1 MKPQIS
7 SSPNGA
13 AHTETWIRN
22 TPPRSVRLAG
32 GVVRFPA
39 IMGVL
44 NVTPDSFSDG
54 GKYLDPGKAVAHAIE
69 MQEAGA
75 DIIDVG
81 GESTKPVGAVR
92 VAPEVEAARVA
103 PVLKRLGRELRVP
116 FSIDTRRAAVAR
128 IALDA
133 GASIINDI
141 TALESD
147 PEMAPLAARSNCA
160 VVLMHMRGEPHNH
173 ARFARYRNVVREVK
187 DYLLARARFAERAGI
202 ARSRIILDP
211 GIGFAKNARHNLALL
226 ASLPDLAA
234 LGYPIMIGASRKRFV
249 RSIAGTSE
257 REVMIGS
264 AAADALAVAG
274 GASIVRVHDPAAAR
288 AAVRIAHEMARAAAR

>member
-1 MKPQIS
+1 MKPLIS
-7 SSPNGA
+7 SSSNGA
-13 AHTETWIRN
+13 AQIKSSIQN
-22 TPPRSVRLAG
+22 TSPRSMRLAG
-32 GVVRFPA
+32 GVVHFPA

-54 GKYLDPGKAVAHAIE
+54 GKYRDPAKAVAHAIE

-81 GESTKPVGAVR
+81 GVSTKPLGALKVG
-92 VAPEVEAARVA
+92 PDVEMGRVA
-103 PVLKRLGRELRVP
+103 PVLEQLGRELRVP
-116 FSIDTRRAAVAR
+116 FSIDTRRASVAR
-128 IALDA
+128 LALDA

-141 TALESD
+141 TALEGD
-147 PEMAPLAARSNCA
+147 PEMAPLAARSKCA

-173 ARFARYRNVVREVK
+173 SRFARYRNVVREVR

-211 GIGFAKNARHNLALL
+211 GLGFAKNARHNLALL

-234 LGYPIMIGASRKRFV
+234 LGYPIMVGASRKRFV
-249 RSIAGTSE
+249 SSIAGAGE

-264 AAADALAVAG
+264 AAVDALAIAA
-274 GASIVRVHDPAAAR
+274 GASLVRVHDPAAAC
-288 AAVRIAHEMARAAAR
+288 AAVRIADEISRAAAK

>member
-1 MKPQIS
+1 
-7 SSPNGA
+7 
-13 AHTETWIRN
+13 
-22 TPPRSVRLAG
+22 
-32 GVVRFPA
+32 
-39 IMGVL
+39 MGVL

-54 GKYLDPGKAVAHAIE
+54 GRYLDPGKAVAHAIE

-81 GESTKPVGAVR
+81 GESTKPVGAIK
-92 VAPEVEAARVA
+92 VAPDVEAARVA

-133 GASIINDI
+133 GASIVNDI

-147 PEMAPLAARSNCA
+147 PEMAPLAARSKCA
-160 VVLMHMRGEPHNH
+160 VVLMHMRGEPQNH
-173 ARFARYRNVVREVK
+173 ARFARYRNVVGEVK
-187 DYLLARARFAERAGI
+187 EYLLARAGFAERAGI

-226 ASLPDLAA
+226 ARLPDLAA

-249 RSIAGTSE
+249 RTIAGASE

-264 AAADALAVAG
+264 AVVDALAIAA
-274 GASIVRVHDPAAAR
+274 GASIVRVHEPAAAR
-288 AAVRIAHEMARAAAR
+288 AAVRIAKEMARAAAR

>member
-1 MKPQIS
+1 MKPQIRS
-7 SSPNGA
+7 TPNGA
-13 AHTETWIRN
+13 AQSKIAIRKM
-22 TPPRSVRLAG
+22 PPRSIRLAG

-54 GKYLDPGKAVAHAIE
+54 GKYLEPGKAVAHAIE

-92 VAPEVEAARVA
+92 VAPEVEMARVA

-116 FSIDTRRAAVAR
+116 FSIDTRRAAMAR

-141 TALESD
+141 SALEGD
-147 PEMAPLAARSNCA
+147 PEMAPLVARSKCA

-187 DYLLARARFAERAGI
+187 DYLRERARFAEHAGI

-211 GIGFAKNARHNLALL
+211 GIGFAKDARHNLGLL
-226 ASLPDLAA
+226 ASLPSLAA
-234 LGYPIMIGASRKRFV
+234 LGYPIMIGASHKRFV
-249 RSIAGTSE
+249 RSIAGAGE

-264 AAADALAVAG
+264 AVVDALAIAG
-274 GASIVRVHDPAAAR
+274 GASIVRVHDPSAAR
-288 AAVRIAHEMARAAAR
+288 AAVRIADEMARAAAR